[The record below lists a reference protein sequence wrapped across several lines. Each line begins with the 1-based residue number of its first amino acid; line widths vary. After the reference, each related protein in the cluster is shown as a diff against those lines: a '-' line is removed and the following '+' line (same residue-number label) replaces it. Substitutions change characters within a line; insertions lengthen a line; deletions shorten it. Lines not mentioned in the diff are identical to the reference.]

1 MHYRILLS
9 ESRKRVSRATSSDPE
24 DDNSDSNSDISC
36 TATDNSIGLRN
47 HPFWN
52 SQYHSDM
59 LGMDSIN
66 DCSNDGGDND
76 EICDIH
82 NNNNNNDIGV
92 SSSRDSGQTASTVVD
107 SVSSVT
113 IKYLKTIHDDV
124 NNNNNKKS
132 NVDYAI
138 AASISRSIAQATD
151 AAANAHARSDGKE
164 VKSKKRKLRR
174 LLPMKKQ
181 QVCEQPLLP
190 AQTQNEQVH
199 ERPLV
204 VPAQTQ
210 TQSKQVHERPQP
222 LSSLTQNIK
231 QADVRLL
238 PMQKKIQKSLTMQQ
252 VKVSEEHQDAAS
264 SLLLMTQQSQQEED
278 ANSHLQMMMQQQHK
292 QQRKAANSFIEQQQ
306 QQQKAPHSFIEQ
318 HQHHQHQ
325 PQQQQQQKAPK
336 LLIESL
342 EIKKNQ
348 QQQHHKGQQWMASAQ
363 LRKEGNVLS
372 LKEVAHTMIKQRV
385 TEKAKNLTNS
395 DELRWEYRVQQVKEF
410 VQEHGHGRVPTR
422 YPVNKELANW
432 CKRQRYHY
440 KVYLKNLQE
449 FALNGKDGKKIK
461 CHMTQERAKALND
474 VGFCWDLQAGG
485 WEHSYQQ
492 LKKCKT
498 LPNKH
503 TNYELW
509 KWMGTQRYQMSLLK
523 RGKTTYLNPDRIQK
537 LNDIGFEWSDKD
549 LSSD

>member
-1 MHYRILLS
+1 M
-9 ESRKRVSRATSSDPE
+9 KRVSRATSSDPE
-24 DDNSDSNSDISC
+24 DNNSDSDSDSDISC
-36 TATDNSIGLRN
+36 TATDSSIGFRN
-47 HPFWN
+47 RPFWN
-52 SQYHSDM
+52 SQYHYDA
-59 LGMDSIN
+59 LGIDSAN
-66 DCSNDGGDND
+66 DGSNDGGDYD
-76 EICDIH
+76 EICDRD
-82 NNNNNNDIGV
+82 NNINNNDIGV
-92 SSSRDSGQTASTVVD
+92 SSSIDSGQTASTIAD
-107 SVSSVT
+107 SLSSVT
-113 IKYLKTIHDDV
+113 IKYLKAMHNDV
-124 NNNNNKKS
+124 ANNNNKNI
-132 NVDYAI
+132 NVEYAI
-138 AASISRSIAQATD
+138 AASVSRSTAQATD
-151 AAANAHARSDGKE
+151 AVANAHAHTHAHSDRKE

-174 LLPMKKQ
+174 LLPMQKKH
-181 QVCEQPLLP
+181 VCEQPLLP
-190 AQTQNEQVH
+190 AQTQNKEVH

-204 VPAQTQ
+204 VSAQ

-231 QADVRLL
+231 QEVDERIL
-238 PMQKKIQKSLTMQQ
+238 PTQKKVQKSFTTRQ

-292 QQRKAANSFIEQQQ
+292 QQRKAANSFIEQQR
-306 QQQKAPHSFIEQ
+306 QQKAPHSFIEQ
-318 HQHHQHQ
+318 HQ
-325 PQQQQQQKAPK
+325 PQQQQKAQK

-342 EIKKNQ
+342 EPKKNQ
-348 QQQHHKGQQWMASAQ
+348 QQQQHKEKQWMASAH
-363 LRKEGNVLS
+363 LRKEANVLS
-372 LKEVAHTMIKQRV
+372 LKEVAHIMIKQRV

-422 YPVNKELANW
+422 YPINKELANW

-449 FALNGKDGKKIK
+449 FAVNGKDGEKIK

-549 LSSD
+549 ISSD